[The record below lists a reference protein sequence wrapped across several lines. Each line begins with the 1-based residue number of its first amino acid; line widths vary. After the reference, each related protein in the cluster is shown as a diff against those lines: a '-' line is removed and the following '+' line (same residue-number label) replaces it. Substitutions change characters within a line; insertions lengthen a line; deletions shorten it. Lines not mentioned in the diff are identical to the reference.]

1 MSGLLFKFL
10 LDSYTIQQL
19 CVSWGSCTSRSYNQS
34 NEVKQDCVVS
44 PILCFVCIDELIVL
58 LKNSGFGCEV
68 GSEFIGILG
77 YADHLT
83 LICPSLNALNH
94 MLSICTDFGKQ
105 YNIVFNAQK
114 TTGIKFDVPVTQ
126 QDCIYS

>member
-1 MSGLLFKFL
+1 MVVCLAYYLSFFWIATRYN
-10 LDSYTIQQL
+10 SY
-19 CVSWGSCTSRSYNQS
+19 VYHGVHVH
-34 NEVKQDCVVS
+34 EVKQDCVVS
-44 PILCFVCIDELIVL
+44 PILCIVCIDELIVL